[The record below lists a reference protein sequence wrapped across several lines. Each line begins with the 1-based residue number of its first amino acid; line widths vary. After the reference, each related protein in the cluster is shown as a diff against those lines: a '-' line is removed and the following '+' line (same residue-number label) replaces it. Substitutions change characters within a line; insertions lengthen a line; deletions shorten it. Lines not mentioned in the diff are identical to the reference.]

1 MPASQQPLP
10 IHLHIQPYQTAPTVP
25 LPYAPNSISST
36 TIIIDSAP
44 AADPSILPVAHTD
57 PVTSVIVPDPVHN
70 DKPAIVSA
78 SSSSQ
83 SKKSQSTTPR
93 VPARPEPA
101 PTDTELE
108 RLRKV
113 NRARRNQLNEDIT
126 HSQKAAPLLISTPL
140 ASSAELLAYST
151 VLLQRPHSAHFVDWS
166 THVDNSDSYYFSFE
180 DNA

>member
-10 IHLHIQPYQTAPTVP
+10 IHLHIQPHQTAPTVP

-78 SSSSQ
+78 SSSSH

-113 NRARRNQLNEDIT
+113 NRARA
-126 HSQKAAPLLISTPL
+126 QKPIEWRHHALSKSSTSSYIHASCFVRWAACILDCP
-140 ASSAELLAYST
+140 ASAS
-151 VLLQRPHSAHFVDWS
+151 P
-166 THVDNSDSYYFSFE
+166 
-180 DNA
+180 